1 MTPTEQVIHYVEQIV
16 APDTLS
22 PQSVTRAL
30 GAPLGTDPSTTNDF
44 YSGYIATLAHG
55 VFSRVE
61 YREPVPGAA
70 APNAPKILTLTVRRD
85 PPVTRAGLENHYG
98 VRPPSQILP
107 QGLTS
112 TSYTRGHLTL
122 HFTYLTAGMVLHQV
136 VVESH

>member
-1 MTPTEQVIHYVEQIV
+1 MTPTEQVIHAVEQLV

-30 GAPLGTDPSTTNDF
+30 GAPLGTDPSTTNAF
-44 YSGYIATLAHG
+44 YRGYIATLDHG
-55 VFSRVE
+55 VFSLVE

-70 APNAPKILTLTVRRD
+70 APNAPKLLTLTVRRD

-107 QGLTS
+107 VGLTS
-112 TSYTRGHLTL
+112 SSYTRGHLTL
-122 HFTYLTAGMVLHQV
+122 HFTYLTAGMVLHEV